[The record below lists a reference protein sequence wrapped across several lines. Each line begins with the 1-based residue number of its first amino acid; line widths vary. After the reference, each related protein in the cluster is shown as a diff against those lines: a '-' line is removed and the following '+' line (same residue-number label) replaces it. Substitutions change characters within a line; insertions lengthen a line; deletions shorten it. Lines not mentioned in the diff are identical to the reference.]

1 MPISDNTRAVLLE
14 MQRNG
19 VDPAILAGLE
29 RELDSKPAADKGI
42 SDGVLAQPAFNSYKA
57 RKEQEIADLK
67 TNLTKMASLQN
78 AANNLDGD
86 VQAEAQRQVLAL
98 REVFKAQG
106 YDLAEVD
113 EEVNKLLTDP
123 SALQT
128 LNASK
133 EPVINK
139 EKEMPNNPL
148 DQNKNY
154 VDSKTFADV
163 MQTGLTNVAV
173 GGIHVQAEMT
183 RALRE
188 ADKLGIELTDEQLNA
203 IGNVVVQG
211 AEKGKKPY
219 EALEEHF
226 GFQTVRAQKAQEK
239 LDAQLKEAEERGRRE
254 ALKDRGVVISGRDPN
269 SNPNRILDRQRNSA
283 GRIDSRIEKIE
294 DLPKNAMGQPEV
306 FHLRRHNPEQRR
318 EEHTSNAVERY
329 NAIRQKVDDEG
340 IPIGVLS

>member
-1 MPISDNTRAVLLE
+1 MAISDNTRAVLTEL
-14 MQRNG
+14 QRNG

-29 RELDSKPAADKGI
+29 RELDAKPNADKGI

-57 RKEQEIADLK
+57 RKEQEIIDLK
-67 TNLTKMASLQN
+67 NNLTKMASLTN

-86 VQAEAQRQVLAL
+86 VQAEAQKQVLAL

-128 LNASK
+128 LNSSK

-139 EKEMPNNPL
+139 EKETVPNQDLP
-148 DQNKNY
+148 NKSY
-154 VDSKTFADV
+154 VDPKTFADV
-163 MQTGLTNVAV
+163 LQTGLTNVAV

-188 ADKLGIELTDEQLNA
+188 ADRLKIELTDEQLNN
-203 IGNVVVQG
+203 IGNVVVAG

-226 GFQTVRAQKAQEK
+226 GFKAVREANAKAQ
-239 LDAQLKEAEERGRRE
+239 LDAQLLAAEEKGRRE
-254 ALKDRGVVISGRDPN
+254 ALKDRGVVIGNRDPN
-269 SNPNRILDRQRNSA
+269 STPNRILDRQRNSA
-283 GRIDSRIEKIE
+283 GRVDSRIEKIE
-294 DLPKNAMGQPEV
+294 DLPKNAMGQTEV

-318 EEHTSNAVERY
+318 EEHTANAIERY
-329 NAIRQKVDDEG
+329 NSIRQKVDDEG
-340 IPIGVLS
+340 IQIGILS